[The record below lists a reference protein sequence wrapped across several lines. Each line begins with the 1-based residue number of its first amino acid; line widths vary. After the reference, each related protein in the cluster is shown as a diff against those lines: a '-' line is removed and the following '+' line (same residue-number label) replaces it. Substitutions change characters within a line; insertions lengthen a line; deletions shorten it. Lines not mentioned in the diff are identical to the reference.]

1 MRRSILSAIALL
13 GLAAMPCQ
21 AAPAWTMVG
30 DETTCSVSM
39 EPEAGTL
46 IVLDKTTQGEIR
58 LAITVDRLSLSRDWY
73 VPFAIMTEERGFAG
87 YGVTD
92 ASQVAMP
99 ANNGLIDDLS
109 HDNTLFV
116 QVGKT
121 AIGPFDMPGLSSD
134 NRICILGMPNLQ

>member
-1 MRRSILSAIALL
+1 
-13 GLAAMPCQ
+13 
-21 AAPAWTMVG
+21 MVG
-30 DETTCSVSM
+30 DETTCNVSL
-39 EPEAGTL
+39 EPEPGTL
-46 IVLDKTTQGEIR
+46 IVLDKTAQGELR
-58 LAITVDRLSLSRDWY
+58 LAITVDRLSFRRDWY

-99 ANNGLIDDLS
+99 VNNGLIDDLS

-116 QVGKT
+116 QVGMT

-134 NRICILGMPNLQ
+134 NRICILGMPNLEN